1 MWSVVTVQQVEV
13 HPLVTRARALSLAT
27 FLIYLSLTLSLL
39 FTSEDLLLLREGQAR
54 AQACDMSWG
63 FNAYCLTEDPGIVRW
78 ISLMAFTLIL
88 AGVRLWAILIP
99 STYLAWSFANYN
111 LMLEGGDQIAS
122 NLAILLLPFLL
133 TIGGGGAGT
142 RAPRRVTGVVIP
154 VTIWLI
160 RLQAVVV
167 YAQAAIDKI
176 RRPEWYDGTA
186 MYYWARDAS
195 LQQGEPGWSLLQHL
209 TQLQIFTNVLTWGT
223 VLLELVLA
231 AAILMPRRT
240 RAVLFVV
247 ALTFHAGIAAY
258 YGLVTFGL
266 AMTGLLVGA
275 LLFDVDLDTFRA
287 KVWAWWPSRRTKEDD
302 SSRAELDR
310 PSSHDYV
317 NDRKVHVHE

>member
-1 MWSVVTVQQVEV
+1 MWSAVTNQLVEDAR
-13 HPLVTRARALSLAT
+13 PLVTRARALSLVT
-27 FLIYLSLTLSLL
+27 FFIYLSLALSLL

-54 AQACDMSWG
+54 AQACELSWG
-63 FNAYCLTEDPGIVRW
+63 INAYCLFEDPGIVRW
-78 ISLMAFTLIL
+78 ASLIAFTLVI
-88 AGVRLWAILIP
+88 AGVRLWVLLIP

-133 TIGGGGAGT
+133 TMGGGAAHT
-142 RAPRRVTGVVIP
+142 RAPRRVSGVVIV
-154 VTIWLI
+154 VTVWLI
-160 RLQAVVV
+160 RLQAVLV
-167 YAQAAIDKI
+167 YGQAAIDKI

-209 TQLQIFTNVLTWGT
+209 TQLQFFTNVLTWGT

-247 ALTFHAGIAAY
+247 ALTFHAGIAVY

-275 LLFDVDLDTFRA
+275 LLFDVDLDTLRPR
-287 KVWAWWPSRRTKEDD
+287 VWARPRRRTTDD
-302 SSRAELDR
+302 ESSRAERDR
-310 PSSHDYV
+310 PSSHGHD